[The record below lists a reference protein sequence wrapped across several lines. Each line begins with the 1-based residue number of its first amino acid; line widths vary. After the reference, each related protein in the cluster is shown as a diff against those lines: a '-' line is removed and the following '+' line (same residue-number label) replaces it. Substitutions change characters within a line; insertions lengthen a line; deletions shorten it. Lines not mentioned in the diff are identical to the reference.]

1 MFEPPRK
8 RVVLFDFHNTLATCD
23 PWLELEIRTLPGL
36 ALKKLV
42 NEGVAEV
49 NGRLDERIEQANTLF
64 RELRQTVRDSGVEL
78 SAVEGTKRV
87 LARMGLRP
95 PDAALEAVVAE
106 LEHDCLPSVEMVAGA
121 DVALTRLREEGY
133 RLGVVSS
140 AGYPPFVEMA
150 LEMLGLRT
158 FFSEVVTSAGEGIY
172 KSDPEIFRRAAVRL
186 GATPEEAVHVGDHA
200 IYDVQAAKRAGL
212 SAVWFVAQAKR
223 TAQLHGTAWEEV
235 ARAGEGADAVIER
248 MEELPGVLRELTT
261 HSGQC

>member
-1 MFEPPRK
+1 MRI
-8 RVVLFDFHNTLATCD
+8 VLFDFHNTLATCD

-36 ALKKLV
+36 ALEKLTKD
-42 NEGVAEV
+42 GVVEA
-49 NGRLDERIEQANTLF
+49 NGSLTERIEQANTLF

-87 LARMGLRP
+87 LARMGLHP

-106 LEHDCLPSVEMVAGA
+106 LEHDCLPSVEMVKGA
-121 DVALTRLREEGY
+121 DVALTRLRDEGY

-172 KSDPEIFRRAAVRL
+172 KSDPEIFRRAAARL
-186 GATPEEAVHVGDHA
+186 GATPEEAVHIGDHA
-200 IYDVQAAKRAGL
+200 VYDVQAAKKAGL
-212 SAVWFVAQAKR
+212 SAIWFDAQAKR
-223 TAQLHGTAWEEV
+223 TAQLHGTAWDEAV
-235 ARAGEGADAVIER
+235 RAGARADAVVER
-248 MEELPGVLRELTT
+248 MSDVPEAVERLSIVRE
-261 HSGQC
+261 